1 MQNNQH
7 GGDIYTNKYRID
19 FSANINPLG
28 MPERVRMAACRGV
41 ALSANYPDVQ
51 YRELRRAIAE
61 KEQVSEDHI
70 ICGNGA
76 AELIFLLASAVKPS
90 RTLLTAPGFAE
101 YEQALT
107 AAGCRPDFY
116 ELREETGFALQ
127 EDYLDRLRKG
137 WDMIFLCNPNNPTGV
152 TIPPEFL
159 REILHICKEENIKV
173 VLDLCFLDFL
183 EKREEADFVRSTAE
197 NPNLFILKA
206 FTKTYAM
213 AGLRLG
219 YGICTDKALLEK
231 MERITQPWNI
241 SIPAQMAGVAALKE
255 KEYVERARELVTEQR
270 IWLAKR
276 LRELG
281 LTVYESKAN
290 FLFWKGPAGLTEKCR
305 QQGILLRD
313 CGNYRGLQDEQ
324 GQTGYYRVA
333 VRTPRENKEL
343 VDVLKGVLKWQK

>member
-1 MQNNQH
+1 MQKNQH

-28 MPERVRMAACRGV
+28 MPESVRTAACQGV

-51 YRELRRAIAE
+51 YRELRRAIAGKE
-61 KEQVSEDHI
+61 KVSEEDI

-76 AELIFLLASAVKPS
+76 AELIFLLASAVKPV

-107 AAGCRPDFY
+107 AAGCQAEFY

-127 EDYLDRLRKG
+127 EDYLKRLKEG
-137 WDMIFLCNPNNPTGV
+137 WDMVFLCNPNNPTGV
-152 TIPPEFL
+152 TIPPGFL
-159 REILHICKEENIKV
+159 REILNICKEENIKV

-183 EKREEADFVRSTAE
+183 EEREEADFVRDTSDY
-197 NPNLFILKA
+197 PNLFVLKA

-219 YGICTDKALLEK
+219 YGICTDKFLLEK
-231 MERITQPWNI
+231 MESITQPWNI

-255 KEYVERARELVTEQR
+255 KEYVERARKLVTGQR
-270 IWLAKR
+270 IWLSGQLK
-276 LRELG
+276 ELG
-281 LTVYESKAN
+281 LTVYDSRAN

-305 QQGILLRD
+305 EQGILLRD
-313 CGNYRGLQDEQ
+313 CGNYRGLKDVQEQ
-324 GQTGYYRVA
+324 KGYYRVA
-333 VRTPRENKEL
+333 VRTPEENKEL
-343 VDVLKGVLKWQK
+343 VNVLKGVLKWQK